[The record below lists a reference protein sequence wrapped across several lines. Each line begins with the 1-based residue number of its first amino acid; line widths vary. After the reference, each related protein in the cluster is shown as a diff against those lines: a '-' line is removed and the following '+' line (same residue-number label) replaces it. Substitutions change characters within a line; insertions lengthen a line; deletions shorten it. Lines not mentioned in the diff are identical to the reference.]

1 MPKPRASQEPVAF
14 VPQDLPG
21 GRGAWGAWLPV
32 AFSREVVAGTG
43 EVVCWLPVWVAGSKG
58 SQKENPN
65 RFGVS
70 PVFVLVWFVLHD

>member
-32 AFSREVVAGTG
+32 AFSGEVVA
-43 EVVCWLPVWVAGSKG
+43 VWVAGSKG